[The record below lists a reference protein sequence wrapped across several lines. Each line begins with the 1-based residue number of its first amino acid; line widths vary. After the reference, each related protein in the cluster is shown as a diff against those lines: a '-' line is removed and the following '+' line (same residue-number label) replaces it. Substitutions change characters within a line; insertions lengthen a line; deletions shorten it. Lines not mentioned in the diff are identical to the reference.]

1 MEEVTAIGVKMATDD
16 IERGIKKLDDLS
28 KQGPKVEQ
36 SMAGISAESKKVAK
50 SLADLGSGGGA
61 SGGLRRAGEAAKQTA
76 EGLKQASNATR
87 EAVTDSA
94 SLARAMNGLTAAEE
108 NFLKSLRDQAAA
120 IKLTRGDFAAYQAA
134 QQGMS
139 IGAQETA
146 RAIGNRIDA
155 LKAEQKELA
164 QASREAD
171 KYAKDMLR
179 ASASSSAAEKSFR
192 ALNTAA
198 NAVSAALSII
208 GVGFG
213 AREIITQID
222 GYTKFTAQLKLATKG
237 ASDYS
242 AAMASVQRIS
252 TDAQQGIGELG
263 TLYARIANGTA
274 SLNLSQQKLSDI
286 TETVALSLK
295 VSGATASEA
304 SSAML
309 QLSQAFASGVLR
321 GEEFN
326 SVNEAAPRLMKA
338 LADGL
343 GVPVGA
349 LRKMAE
355 AGQLTSAVLAESL
368 PKALGKLR
376 EEAES
381 VQTISGAF
389 TVLKNNIMLM
399 VGAQATASGATKVFA
414 NGINLLANNL
424 DVLAT
429 VGGAVALVLGARF
442 TASIASTGVAFAAS
456 TIQAARY
463 QLTLASMAGVSTTAA
478 TGLIAMGGA
487 ARGASAAMA
496 FLGGPLG
503 VILTVAGAAT
513 AAFYTFRDSS
523 ESLVKSIG
531 GLNQPLDEL
540 KKKLDALPPEKQIV
554 IKMAIQDEQQRSV
567 KQAQKLTDDLIQ
579 SIAGAANIRM
589 PADQFDLMIDALKEA
604 SKEGGNL
611 APVLQNAVSAGY
623 LPQGRVQEWLNMAA
637 ALREL
642 QSAARGAA
650 EAQSTTV
657 PLVSAENN
665 VFLQRARAALDA
677 AKSYKSQAE
686 RMREVQDAGKKLAG
700 ELKSLQNAQL
710 GNSKEAK
717 DLEERIKGVNEQLAS
732 MAKKGRDTSGA
743 AAIKKEQTEYEK
755 LISAIQLKIAEN
767 AEELQYGHKLSEAEK
782 LRFLI
787 SEQGTKKLTD
797 GHKSLAEAR
806 LKELED
812 GEKLLK
818 QKKAQAEAEEGYRKF
833 LDGIYKSAEAIGNLT
848 EQQDAANASFG
859 KSKVA
864 IAEMAAEQAKL
875 VLLNA
880 KDMGPWTPEHIAALK
895 ALTDQHERY
904 VESLRKG
911 EYIAADR
918 KYDDGIR
925 AARDE
930 LQIQQ
935 YSMSLLGE
943 QELKRNKMI
952 AVRRSEIKLARE
964 LAEIE
969 KTYMGRT
976 DETSVKQRSDLER
989 KARVQAEEELQV
1001 ELGQIQNQ
1009 YVNEQVQKYDQI
1021 FSQGFADMLNN
1032 GRDGWKSFTKSL
1044 TTTFKTQVADQ
1055 IYQMFARPLVVQL
1068 VGSFMG
1074 ITGGGSAASAGLKGA
1089 SSVLSGM
1096 SNASSMWNAISGG
1109 MNASASLGK
1118 SMLNAE
1124 WFKNLGNEAL
1134 QEMLGQFG
1142 AGMMNTASWSAA
1154 SQAWSA
1160 GGAQMAGL
1168 VAGSLLNGFTGYGIS
1183 RMLSGGYSAG
1193 GWVNTA
1199 AGIASMIPGIGPI
1212 AGVVGGI
1219 INRAFGRKL
1228 KDSGIEGDFG
1238 GETGF
1243 EGRQYE
1249 FYKGGWFRSNKT
1261 KYKDLDEST
1270 RVGFADQ
1277 FTVLRES
1284 VESMGESLGL
1294 GSDLLTDF
1302 TYKMKLSLKG
1312 LSEEEAAKKIQ
1323 EEFDKIANSMGD
1335 VVLTTSEFNKEG
1347 ETQIE
1352 ALTRLSTSLVAANEW
1367 FKAIGDTLYSVSL
1380 AGADMASELMDAFGG
1395 ADKFAAA
1402 TSNYYDKFYSDQE
1415 KVANQTRLLNE
1426 ALKKLGVESMPTS
1439 RDALREYINGIDLS
1453 TEAGRKLYAAMIGLA
1468 DSFDV
1473 VYTSAENIAA
1483 MKEDLNV
1490 QLLRAQGKDDEATKL
1505 ERAKQLKELEKYK
1518 DPELVRMQVEV
1529 WNAEDKAKSD
1539 AAAKQ
1544 AAEDLAAEMAAAQK
1558 AAKDLAMKNLEAAVS
1573 REKEYWNQFSADAK
1587 DALTKASSYFDLVTN
1602 AAKSLRDSVEDS
1614 ASWSAAAGMV
1624 YIEQALDRA
1633 RKGGGLSD
1641 LDATKSAIEAATGGL
1656 VMDNYATQAELDYDK
1671 KVLAGQLDELGG
1683 YAELAKSDAQ
1693 KQIDLANAQIKRL
1706 DDTLTFWKEYGEE
1719 QVDATM
1725 SVTDAVNAL
1734 YKLLDPKEQERIR
1747 KEEAAKAGVGGGS
1760 APGYTPSGGGSL
1772 GGTVAGSNRVTV
1784 VGLTADGRA
1793 IFSNGEIGKYAAGEH
1808 AYNSTGAMVSN
1819 GYSLAEFERF
1829 KTSGEF
1835 EWDPA
1840 TGQWRKRA
1848 SFAIGTNYVP
1858 RDMTA
1863 NIHEGERIIPAADN
1877 RALMAALNTQGGG
1890 NAELVQEVKALRAE
1904 LQAINHNTGDIA
1916 ISNRRLDANIEQV
1929 SEGGNGLRTVAMN

>member
-1 MEEVTAIGVKMATDD
+1 MAEIEPIGLTLQTDG
-16 IERGIKKLDDLS
+16 IEKGIQKLGELS
-28 KQGPKVEQ
+28 RQGPKVEQ
-36 SMAGISAESKKVAK
+36 SMSGIANESKRVAK
-50 SLADLGSGGGA
+50 SLADLGVGA
-61 SGGLRRAGEAAKQTA
+61 GD
-76 EGLKQASNATR
+76 GLKKTGESAQKAATGLNAAGVAAR
-87 EAVTDSA
+87 EAVTDTA
-94 SLARAMNGLTAAEE
+94 SLARALAGVTAEEEKFIRKLAEEANGLRLSRGEMEAYRAAQRGMSQGTQEIARAMGARIEAIKAEQVAVSGVNDSFIRLTTVGIQALVGSSLVSYTVRATSAMYEASAAAQRLQTTLNYATGGNGTQEIEKIRQTANKLGLEFQSTAIAYGQ
-108 NFLKSLRDQAAA
+108 FQAAA
-120 IKLTRGDFAAYQAA
+120 RGTALEGAKAGAVFESVAKASAVLGLSAADTSGVLLALQQMISKGTVQSEELRGQLGERLPGAFQSAAKAMGVTTAELGKMLEQGQVVADDFLPKFAAQLEKDFGGAA
-134 QQGMS
+134 EKAADRLDAATNRMANSWLTLKQVGGDSGVSEFMAGQYAILTDGMNS
-139 IGAQETA
+139 VSNAMRMA
-146 RAIGNRIDA
+146 
-155 LKAEQKELA
+155 KAEGDGFWGQMLAGGGQVAKFINPMNAFAYSAQDVGNQLSRAEKELA
-164 QASREAD
+164 ALEAQGAKKSTNLMLREAYAHADRLVSKLREAKIAQDNLAKGGMADAYTEGMGNSKIIPRQRQNAADIEKYLLEDARQTKAQIREEEIGKARKRNAEMVAKAEGDTNAILKLQAALKTEISNIED
-171 KYAKDMLR
+171 KYAEKK
-179 ASASSSAAEKSFR
+179 SSTKGVDSQAK
-192 ALNTAA
+192 
-198 NAVSAALSII
+198 AVSDI
-208 GVGFG
+208 
-213 AREIITQID
+213 R
-222 GYTKFTAQLKLATKG
+222 
-237 ASDYS
+237 
-242 AAMASVQRIS
+242 
-252 TDAQQGIGELG
+252 
-263 TLYARIANGTA
+263 ARI
-274 SLNLSQQKLSDI
+274 
-286 TETVALSLK
+286 
-295 VSGATASEA
+295 
-304 SSAML
+304 
-309 QLSQAFASGVLR
+309 
-321 GEEFN
+321 
-326 SVNEAAPRLMKA
+326 
-338 LADGL
+338 
-343 GVPVGA
+343 
-349 LRKMAE
+349 
-355 AGQLTSAVLAESL
+355 LAE
-368 PKALGKLR
+368 
-376 EEAES
+376 EE
-381 VQTISGAF
+381 
-389 TVLKNNIMLM
+389 
-399 VGAQATASGATKVFA
+399 
-414 NGINLLANNL
+414 
-424 DVLAT
+424 
-429 VGGAVALVLGARF
+429 
-442 TASIASTGVAFAAS
+442 
-456 TIQAARY
+456 
-463 QLTLASMAGVSTTAA
+463 
-478 TGLIAMGGA
+478 LIK
-487 ARGASAAMA
+487 R
-496 FLGGPLG
+496 
-503 VILTVAGAAT
+503 
-513 AAFYTFRDSS
+513 
-523 ESLVKSIG
+523 
-531 GLNQPLDEL
+531 
-540 KKKLDALPPEKQIV
+540 
-554 IKMAIQDEQQRSV
+554 
-567 KQAQKLTDDLIQ
+567 
-579 SIAGAANIRM
+579 
-589 PADQFDLMIDALKEA
+589 
-604 SKEGGNL
+604 
-611 APVLQNAVSAGY
+611 LQ
-623 LPQGRVQEWLNMAA
+623 EH
-637 ALREL
+637 
-642 QSAARGAA
+642 
-650 EAQSTTV
+650 
-657 PLVSAENN
+657 
-665 VFLQRARAALDA
+665 
-677 AKSYKSQAE
+677 
-686 RMREVQDAGKKLAG
+686 
-700 ELKSLQNAQL
+700 
-710 GNSKEAK
+710 
-717 DLEERIKGVNEQLAS
+717 
-732 MAKKGRDTSGA
+732 GA
-743 AAIKKEQTEYEK
+743 AAKGLTEADRLVGK
-755 LISAIQLKIAEN
+755 LQEEIA
-767 AEELQYGHKLSEAEK
+767 
-782 LRFLI
+782 
-787 SEQGTKKLTD
+787 GTTNKRTKANLE
-797 GHKSLAEAR
+797 GQLAEAR
-806 LKELED
+806 AWQEAQKTRTELE
-812 GEKLLK
+812 K
-818 QKKAQAEAEEGYRKF
+818 QVKAQADAEEGFRKYI
-833 LDGIYKSAEAIGNLT
+833 DSIYKTADAIGDMADKQ
-848 EQQDAANASFG
+848 EAANGFFG

-864 IAEMAAEQAKL
+864 IEQMVLAQKQAAAENLK
-875 VLLNA
+875 
-880 KDMGPWTPEHIAALK
+880 KSGPWTPEMLAAMTK
-895 ALTDQHERY
+895 
-904 VESLRKG
+904 
-911 EYIAADR
+911 AADEQKRYTEALMQSVYLEQSR
-918 KYDDGIR
+918 KFDEGIN
-925 AARDE
+925 AARQE
-930 LQIQQ
+930 LQLQQ
-935 YSMSLLGE
+935 YGMSLLGME
-943 QELKRNKMI
+943 EVQRAKLIAQRKSEL
-952 AVRRSEIKLARE
+952 SL
-964 LAEIE
+964 E
-969 KTYMGRT
+969 K
-976 DETSVKQRSDLER
+976 
-989 KARVQAEEELQV
+989 
-1001 ELGQIQNQ
+1001 QIQEIRKGSFALDPIENELRKSELIDKAKIENEIRLQ
-1009 YVNEQVQKYDQI
+1009 GELSQIQDRYVNEQVQKYDQI
-1021 FSQGFADMLNN
+1021 FSQGFADMLNGN
-1032 GRDGWKSFTKSL
+1032 EGSWKSFTKSL

-1089 SSVLSGM
+1089 SSVVSGM

-1352 ALTRLSTSLVAANEW
+1352 ALTRLSRSLVAANEW
-1367 FKAIGDTLYSVSL
+1367 FKAIGDTLYDVSL

-1439 RDALREYINGIDLS
+1439 REALREYINGIDLA

-1587 DALTKASSYFDLVTN
+1587 DALSKASSYFDLVTN

-1683 YAELAKSDAQ
+1683 YAALAKTDAQ

-1747 KEEAAKAGVGGGS
+1747 KEEAAKAGLDGGGT
-1760 APGYTPSGGGSL
+1760 PGKAGSGATL
-1772 GGTVAGSNRVTV
+1772 GGTVSGTVGRYV
-1784 VGLTADGRA
+1784 VGFTADGRA
-1793 IFSNGEIGKYAAGEH
+1793 KWSDGTVEKYAAGQYQYDGH
-1808 AYNSTGAMVSN
+1808 LLVGSGNLTADQWAAMQAGQSVYGS
-1819 GYSLAEFERF
+1819 
-1829 KTSGEF
+1829 
-1835 EWDPA
+1835 EWELDEKQ
-1840 TGQWRKRA
+1840 GLWMKRK
-1848 SFAIGTNYVP
+1848 SFAVGTNYVP
-1858 RDMTA
+1858 YDMTA
-1863 NIHEGERIIPAADN
+1863 NIHQGERIIPAADN
-1877 RALMAALNTQGGG
+1877 RALISALEERGG
-1890 NAELVQEVKALRAE
+1890 NTMLLA
-1904 LQAINHNTGDIA
+1904 
-1916 ISNRRLDANIEQV
+1916 
-1929 SEGGNGLRTVAMN
+1929 

>member
-1 MEEVTAIGVKMATDD
+1 MGSRNCVGLFYWARHMTDVAAVGIAVETDGVDK
-16 IERGIKKLDDLS
+16 GIKKLAELAQ
-28 KQGPKVEQ
+28 QGPKVEQ

-50 SLADLGSGGGA
+50 SLADLGSGAGDGLKKTGDAAQKAATGIKA
-61 SGGLRRAGEAAKQTA
+61 SGTAA
-76 EGLKQASNATR
+76 R
-87 EAVTDSA
+87 EAVTDTA
-94 SLARAMNGLTAAEE
+94 SLARAMASLTVEEEKHIRKLVEEANGL
-108 NFLKSLRDQAAA
+108 RM
-120 IKLTRGDFAAYQAA
+120 TRGEMEAYRAA
-134 QQGMS
+134 QRGMS
-139 IGAQETA
+139 TGAQEIA
-146 RAIGNRIDA
+146 RAMGSRIDA
-155 LKAEQKELA
+155 LKVEQKELA

-171 KYAKDMLR
+171 KHAKDMLR
-179 ASASSSAAEKSFR
+179 ASASNSAAEKSFR

-213 AREIITQID
+213 AREIITQVD

-242 AAMASVQRIS
+242 AAMVSVQRIS

-399 VGAQATASGATKVFA
+399 VGAQATASGATKGFA
-414 NGINLLANNL
+414 SGINLLANNL

-478 TGLIAMGGA
+478 TGLLALGGA

-503 VILTVAGAAT
+503 TILTVAGAAT

-531 GLNQPLDEL
+531 GLNQPLEEL
-540 KKKLDALPPEKQIV
+540 KKKLDALPAEKQIV
-554 IKMAIQDEQQRSV
+554 IKMAIQDEQKTAI
-567 KQAQKLTDDLIQ
+567 KQSQKELDALIQ
-579 SIAGAANIRM
+579 SVAGLASIRM
-589 PADQFDLMIDALKEA
+589 PSDQFEALINDLRDAG
-604 SKEGGNL
+604 KEGGNL
-611 APVLQNAVSAGY
+611 APVLQRAAESGNISPSI
-623 LPQGRVQEWLNMAA
+623 LQKWLEMASRLRDAQAA
-637 ALREL
+637 AKGAAAAL
-642 QSAARGAA
+642 QSAA
-650 EAQSTTV
+650 SNTSV
-657 PLVSAENN
+657 PLVAAENAL
-665 VFLQRARAALDA
+665 FLQRAKAALEA
-677 AKSYKSQAE
+677 SKGYKSQSE
-686 RMREVQDAGKKLAG
+686 RMAEVREVAKKLG
-700 ELKSLQNAQL
+700 GDLKALQDAQL

-732 MAKKGRDTSGA
+732 MAKKGRDSSGA
-743 AAIKKEQTEYEK
+743 AAVKKEQSEYEK
-755 LISAIQLKIAEN
+755 LISSIKLKILEN
-767 AEELQYGHKLSEAEK
+767 EEELKYGRKLSEADK

-787 SEQGTKKLTD
+787 SEQGTKKLTQA
-797 GHKSLAEAR
+797 HKQQAQAYLDELARGDKTIEA
-806 LKELED
+806 LKEETAARAAWREERQRGVNAVFSSAQSLESENQQLRD
-812 GEKLLK
+812 EIALIGKTRQEQASILQMRRQQVIATKEAALAALQAKQSFDVFDTQMIEALQAQIKELKERNDLLGLKDVAVKSDEANKELK
-818 QKKAQAEAEEGYRKF
+818 QKY
-833 LDGIYKSAEAIGNLT
+833 
-848 EQQDAANASFG
+848 EQ
-859 KSKVA
+859 
-864 IAEMAAEQAKL
+864 
-875 VLLNA
+875 
-880 KDMGPWTPEHIAALK
+880 T
-895 ALTDQHERY
+895 
-904 VESLRKG
+904 
-911 EYIAADR
+911 
-918 KYDDGIR
+918 
-925 AARDE
+925 
-930 LQIQQ
+930 IQQ
-935 YSMSLLGE
+935 
-943 QELKRNKMI
+943 
-952 AVRRSEIKLARE
+952 
-964 LAEIE
+964 
-969 KTYMGRT
+969 
-976 DETSVKQRSDLER
+976 
-989 KARVQAEEELQV
+989 V
-1001 ELGQIQNQ
+1001 E
-1009 YVNEQVQKYDQI
+1009 DI
-1021 FSQGFADMLNN
+1021 FVQGFADMMNN
-1032 GRDGWKSFTKSL
+1032 GKSGWESFCKSL
-1044 TTTFKTQVADQ
+1044 RTSFFTLVAKQ
-1055 IYQMFARPLVVQL
+1055 IYKMLAEPFVINI
-1068 VGSFMG
+1068 VGNLLGF
-1074 ITGGGSAASAGLKGA
+1074 TGSAAAGAAGAAAAGGGMFSNLSTGLSGANALGLLGTFGGGMSAGF
-1089 SSVLSGM
+1089 
-1096 SNASSMWNAISGG
+1096 GG
-1109 MNASASLGK
+1109 LMGSLGL
-1118 SMLNAE
+1118 STTGAT
-1124 WFKNLGNEAL
+1124 
-1134 QEMLGQFG
+1134 FG
-1142 AGMMNTASWSAA
+1142 GAM
-1154 SQAWSA
+1154 SA
-1160 GGAQMAGL
+1160 GSIAIGSGNIMGGLGTFLGALGPIIGGL
-1168 VAGSLLNGFTGYGIS
+1168 SLLFGGDIFGSL
-1183 RMLSGGYSAG
+1183 
-1193 GWVNTA
+1193 
-1199 AGIASMIPGIGPI
+1199 
-1212 AGVVGGI
+1212 
-1219 INRAFGRKL
+1219 FGRKL
-1228 KDSGIEGDFG
+1228 KESGVEGTFG
-1238 GETGF
+1238 GDSGF
-1243 EGRQYE
+1243 EGRLYKY
-1249 FYKGGWFRSNKT
+1249 YKGGLFRSNKT
-1261 KYKDLDEST
+1261 TYEELPEEMRSALGNQFLAMDESI
-1270 RVGFADQ
+1270 RAMAGAV
-1277 FTVLRES
+1277 
-1284 VESMGESLGL
+1284 GL
-1294 GSDLLTDF
+1294 GGEALDGF
-1302 TYKMKLSLKG
+1302 TAKIKVNLKG
-1312 LSEEEAAKKIQ
+1312 LSEEEATKKLQ
-1323 EEFDKIANSMGD
+1323 EEFQKIAEQMGGL
-1335 VVLTTSEFNKEG
+1335 VLTSEEYTRAG
-1347 ETQIE
+1347 ETQLE
-1352 ALTRLSTSLVAANEW
+1352 ALTRLSTSITLANEW

-1402 TSNYYDKFYSDQE
+1402 TSNYYDKFYTDQE

-1529 WNAEDKAKSD
+1529 WNAEDKAKND

-1544 AAEDLAAEMAAAQK
+1544 AAEDMAAELVAAQK

-1587 DALTKASSYFDLVTN
+1587 DSLTKASSYFDLVTN

-1706 DDTLTFWKEYGEE
+1706 DDTLTFWKEYGET
-1719 QVDATM
+1719 QVDATL

-1760 APGYTPSGGGSL
+1760 APSYTPTGGGSL

-1793 IFSNGEIGKYAAGEH
+1793 IFSNGEIGKYAAGEY
-1808 AYNSTGAMVSN
+1808 AYNSTGSMVSN

-1835 EWDPA
+1835 EWDPEKN
-1840 TGQWRKRA
+1840 QWRKRA

-1863 NIHEGERIIPAADN
+1863 NIHQGERIIPAADN

-1904 LQAINHNTGDIA
+1904 LQAINANTAAGAEYGRRTSSDI
-1916 ISNRRLDANIEQV
+1916 SQV
-1929 SEGGNGLRTVAMN
+1929 TEGGNAMRVANMA

>member
-1 MEEVTAIGVKMATDD
+1 MAD
-16 IERGIKKLDDLS
+16 IEPIGLALQTDGIDKGIKKLAELAQ
-28 KQGPKVEQ
+28 QGPKVEQ

-50 SLADLGSGGGA
+50 SLADLGSG
-61 SGGLRRAGEAAKQTA
+61 AGD
-76 EGLKQASNATR
+76 GLKKTGDAAHKAATGIKATGTAAR
-87 EAVTDSA
+87 EAVTSTA
-94 SLARAMNGLTAAEE
+94 SLARAMASLTVEEEKHIRKLVEEANGL
-108 NFLKSLRDQAAA
+108 RM
-120 IKLTRGDFAAYQAA
+120 TRGEMEAYRAA
-134 QQGMS
+134 QRGMS
-139 IGAQETA
+139 TGAQEIA
-146 RAIGNRIDA
+146 RAMGSRIDA
-155 LKAEQKELA
+155 LKVEQKELA

-252 TDAQQGIGELG
+252 ADAQQGIGELG

-326 SVNEAAPRLMKA
+326 SVNEASPRLMKA

-355 AGQLTSAVLAESL
+355 AGQLTSAVLADSL

-399 VGAQATASGATKVFA
+399 VGAQATASGATKGFA

-531 GLNQPLDEL
+531 GLNQPLEEL
-540 KKKLDALPPEKQIV
+540 KKKLDALPAEKQIV
-554 IKMAIQDEQQRSV
+554 IKMAIQDEQKTAI
-567 KQAQKLTDDLIQ
+567 KQSQKELDALIQ
-579 SIAGAANIRM
+579 SVAGLASIRM
-589 PADQFDLMIDALKEA
+589 PSDQFEALINDLRDAG
-604 SKEGGNL
+604 KEGGNL
-611 APVLQNAVSAGY
+611 APVLQRAAESGNISPSI
-623 LPQGRVQEWLNMAA
+623 LQKWLEMASRLRDAQAAAKGAAA
-637 ALREL
+637 AL
-642 QSAARGAA
+642 QGAA
-650 EAQSTTV
+650 NSTSV
-657 PLVSAENN
+657 PLVAAENAL
-665 VFLQRARAALDA
+665 FLQRAKAALEA
-677 AKSYKSQAE
+677 SKGYKSQSE
-686 RMREVQDAGKKLAG
+686 RMAEVREVAKKLG
-700 ELKSLQNAQL
+700 GDLKALQDAQL

-732 MAKKGRDTSGA
+732 MAKKGRDSSGA
-743 AAIKKEQTEYEK
+743 AAVKKEQSEYEK
-755 LISAIQLKIAEN
+755 LISSIKLKILEN
-767 AEELQYGHKLSEAEK
+767 EEELKYGRKLSEADK

-787 SEQGTKKLTD
+787 SEQGTKKLTQA
-797 GHKSLAEAR
+797 HK
-806 LKELED
+806 
-812 GEKLLK
+812 
-818 QKKAQAEAEEGYRKF
+818 QQAQAY
-833 LDGIYKSAEAIGNLT
+833 LDELARGDKT
-848 EQQDAANASFG
+848 
-859 KSKVA
+859 
-864 IAEMAAEQAKL
+864 
-875 VLLNA
+875 
-880 KDMGPWTPEHIAALK
+880 IAALK
-895 ALTDQHERY
+895 EET
-904 VESLRKG
+904 
-911 EYIAADR
+911 AA
-918 KYDDGIR
+918 R
-925 AARDE
+925 AAWREERQRGVNAVFSSAQSLESENQQLRDE
-930 LQIQQ
+930 IALIGKTRQEQASILQMRRQQVIATKEAALAALQAKQSFDVFDTQMIEALQAQIKELKERNDLLGLKDVAVKSDEANKELKQKYEQTIQQ
-935 YSMSLLGE
+935 
-943 QELKRNKMI
+943 
-952 AVRRSEIKLARE
+952 
-964 LAEIE
+964 
-969 KTYMGRT
+969 
-976 DETSVKQRSDLER
+976 
-989 KARVQAEEELQV
+989 V
-1001 ELGQIQNQ
+1001 E
-1009 YVNEQVQKYDQI
+1009 DI
-1021 FSQGFADMLNN
+1021 FVQGFADMMNN
-1032 GRDGWKSFTKSL
+1032 GKSGWESFCKSL
-1044 TTTFKTQVADQ
+1044 RTSFFTLVAKQ
-1055 IYQMFARPLVVQL
+1055 IYKMLAEPFVINI
-1068 VGSFMG
+1068 VGNLLGF
-1074 ITGGGSAASAGLKGA
+1074 TGSAAAGAAGAAAASGGGIFSNLSSGLSGANALGLLGTFGGGMSAGF
-1089 SSVLSGM
+1089 
-1096 SNASSMWNAISGG
+1096 GG
-1109 MNASASLGK
+1109 LMGSLGL
-1118 SMLNAE
+1118 STTGAT
-1124 WFKNLGNEAL
+1124 
-1134 QEMLGQFG
+1134 FG
-1142 AGMMNTASWSAA
+1142 GAM
-1154 SQAWSA
+1154 SA
-1160 GGAQMAGL
+1160 GSIAIGSGNIMGGLGTFLGALGPIIGGL
-1168 VAGSLLNGFTGYGIS
+1168 SLLFGGDIFGSL
-1183 RMLSGGYSAG
+1183 
-1193 GWVNTA
+1193 
-1199 AGIASMIPGIGPI
+1199 
-1212 AGVVGGI
+1212 
-1219 INRAFGRKL
+1219 FGRKL
-1228 KDSGIEGDFG
+1228 KESGVEGTFG
-1238 GETGF
+1238 GDSGF
-1243 EGRQYE
+1243 EGRLFKY
-1249 FYKGGWFRSNKT
+1249 YKGGLFRSNKT
-1261 KYKDLDEST
+1261 TYEELPEEMRSALGNQFLAMDESI
-1270 RVGFADQ
+1270 RAMAGAV
-1277 FTVLRES
+1277 
-1284 VESMGESLGL
+1284 GL
-1294 GSDLLTDF
+1294 GGDALDGF
-1302 TYKMKLSLKG
+1302 TAKLKVNLKG
-1312 LSEEEAAKKIQ
+1312 LSEEEATKKLQ
-1323 EEFDKIANSMGD
+1323 EEFQKIADQMGGL
-1335 VVLTTSEFNKEG
+1335 VLTSEEYTRAG
-1347 ETQIE
+1347 ETQLE
-1352 ALTRLSTSLVAANEW
+1352 ALTRLSTSITLANEW
-1367 FKAIGDTLYSVSL
+1367 FKAIGETLYDVSL

-1395 ADKFAAA
+1395 SDKFAAA

-1473 VYTSAENIAA
+1473 VYTSAENIASL
-1483 MKEDLNV
+1483 KEDLNV

-1683 YAELAKSDAQ
+1683 YAALAKTDAQ

-1747 KEEAAKAGVGGGS
+1747 KEEAAKAGLDGGGT
-1760 APGYTPSGGGSL
+1760 PGKAGSGATL
-1772 GGTVAGSNRVTV
+1772 GGTVSGTAGRYV
-1784 VGLTADGRA
+1784 VGFTADGRA
-1793 IFSNGEIGKYAAGEH
+1793 KWSDGTVEKYAAGQYQYDGH
-1808 AYNSTGAMVSN
+1808 LLVGSGNLTADQWAAMQAGQSVY
-1819 GYSLAEFERF
+1819 G
-1829 KTSGEF
+1829 SGWYFDEKQGL
-1835 EWDPA
+1835 WMK
-1840 TGQWRKRA
+1840 RK
-1848 SFAIGTNYVP
+1848 SFAVGTNYVP
-1858 RDMTA
+1858 HDMTA
-1863 NIHEGERIIPAADN
+1863 NIHQGERIIPAADN
-1877 RALMAALNTQGGG
+1877 RALISALEERGGNTMLLVEVVTELRSVKEELRAMQGGQ
-1890 NAELVQEVKALRAE
+1890 AELVDQSKKGNRLLSNVTNSGTAMFVK
-1904 LQAINHNTGDIA
+1904 N
-1916 ISNRRLDANIEQV
+1916 
-1929 SEGGNGLRTVAMN
+1929 VA

>member
-1 MEEVTAIGVKMATDD
+1 MTDVAAVGIAVETDGVDK
-16 IERGIKKLDDLS
+16 GIKKLAELAQ
-28 KQGPKVEQ
+28 QGPKVEQ

-50 SLADLGSGGGA
+50 SLADLGSGAGDGLKKTGDAAQKAATGIKA
-61 SGGLRRAGEAAKQTA
+61 SGTAA
-76 EGLKQASNATR
+76 R
-87 EAVTDSA
+87 EAVTDTA
-94 SLARAMNGLTAAEE
+94 SLARAMASLTAEEEKHIRKLVEEANGL
-108 NFLKSLRDQAAA
+108 RM
-120 IKLTRGDFAAYQAA
+120 TRGEMEAYRAA
-134 QQGMS
+134 QRGMS
-139 IGAQETA
+139 TGAQEIA
-146 RAIGNRIDA
+146 RAMGSRIDA
-155 LKAEQKELA
+155 LKVEQKELA

-179 ASASSSAAEKSFR
+179 ASASNSAAEKSFR

-399 VGAQATASGATKVFA
+399 VGAQATASGATKGFA
-414 NGINLLANNL
+414 SGINLLANNL

-478 TGLIAMGGA
+478 TGLLSLGGA
-487 ARGASAAMA
+487 ARGVSAAMA

-503 VILTVAGAAT
+503 TILTVAGAAT

-531 GLNQPLDEL
+531 GLNQPLEEL
-540 KKKLDALPPEKQIV
+540 KKKLDALPAEKQIV
-554 IKMAIQDEQQRSV
+554 IKMAIQDEQKTAI
-567 KQAQKLTDDLIQ
+567 KQSQKELDALIQ
-579 SIAGAANIRM
+579 SVAGLASIRM
-589 PADQFDLMIDALKEA
+589 PSDQFEALINDLRDAG
-604 SKEGGNL
+604 KEGGNL
-611 APVLQNAVSAGY
+611 APVLQRAAESGNISPSI
-623 LPQGRVQEWLNMAA
+623 LQKWLEMASRLRDAQAA
-637 ALREL
+637 AKGAAAAL
-642 QSAARGAA
+642 QSAA
-650 EAQSTTV
+650 SNTSV
-657 PLVSAENN
+657 PLVAAENAL
-665 VFLQRARAALDA
+665 FLQRAKAALEA
-677 AKSYKSQAE
+677 SKGYKSQSE
-686 RMREVQDAGKKLAG
+686 RMAEVREVAKKLG
-700 ELKSLQNAQL
+700 GDLKALQDAQL

-732 MAKKGRDTSGA
+732 MAKKGRDSSGA
-743 AAIKKEQTEYEK
+743 AAVKKEQSEYEK
-755 LISAIQLKIAEN
+755 LISSIKLKILEN
-767 AEELQYGHKLSEAEK
+767 EEELKYGRKLSEADK

-787 SEQGTKKLTD
+787 SEQGTKKLTQA
-797 GHKSLAEAR
+797 HKQQAQAYLDELARGDKTIEA
-806 LKELED
+806 LKEETAARAAWREERQRGVNAVFSSAQSLESENQQLRD
-812 GEKLLK
+812 EIALIGKTRQEQASILQMRRQQVIATKEAALAALQAKQSFDVFDTQMIEALQAQIKELKERNDLLGLKDVAVKSDEANKELK
-818 QKKAQAEAEEGYRKF
+818 QKY
-833 LDGIYKSAEAIGNLT
+833 
-848 EQQDAANASFG
+848 EQ
-859 KSKVA
+859 
-864 IAEMAAEQAKL
+864 
-875 VLLNA
+875 
-880 KDMGPWTPEHIAALK
+880 T
-895 ALTDQHERY
+895 
-904 VESLRKG
+904 
-911 EYIAADR
+911 
-918 KYDDGIR
+918 
-925 AARDE
+925 
-930 LQIQQ
+930 IQQ
-935 YSMSLLGE
+935 
-943 QELKRNKMI
+943 
-952 AVRRSEIKLARE
+952 
-964 LAEIE
+964 
-969 KTYMGRT
+969 
-976 DETSVKQRSDLER
+976 
-989 KARVQAEEELQV
+989 V
-1001 ELGQIQNQ
+1001 E
-1009 YVNEQVQKYDQI
+1009 DI
-1021 FSQGFADMLNN
+1021 FVQGFADMMNN
-1032 GRDGWKSFTKSL
+1032 GKSGWESFCKSL
-1044 TTTFKTQVADQ
+1044 RTSFFTLVAKQ
-1055 IYQMFARPLVVQL
+1055 IYKMLAEPFVINI
-1068 VGSFMG
+1068 VGNLLGF
-1074 ITGGGSAASAGLKGA
+1074 TGSAAAGAAGAAAAGGGMFSNLSSGLSGANALGLLGTFGGGMSAGF
-1089 SSVLSGM
+1089 
-1096 SNASSMWNAISGG
+1096 GG
-1109 MNASASLGK
+1109 LMGSLGL
-1118 SMLNAE
+1118 STTGAT
-1124 WFKNLGNEAL
+1124 
-1134 QEMLGQFG
+1134 FG
-1142 AGMMNTASWSAA
+1142 GAM
-1154 SQAWSA
+1154 SA
-1160 GGAQMAGL
+1160 GSIAIGSGNIMGGLGTFLGALGPIIGGL
-1168 VAGSLLNGFTGYGIS
+1168 SLLFGGDIFGSL
-1183 RMLSGGYSAG
+1183 
-1193 GWVNTA
+1193 
-1199 AGIASMIPGIGPI
+1199 
-1212 AGVVGGI
+1212 
-1219 INRAFGRKL
+1219 FGRKL
-1228 KDSGIEGDFG
+1228 KESGVEGTFG
-1238 GETGF
+1238 GDSGF
-1243 EGRQYE
+1243 EGRLFKY
-1249 FYKGGWFRSNKT
+1249 YKGGLFRSNKT
-1261 KYKDLDEST
+1261 TYEELPEEMRSALGNQFLAMDESI
-1270 RVGFADQ
+1270 RAMAGAV
-1277 FTVLRES
+1277 
-1284 VESMGESLGL
+1284 GL
-1294 GSDLLTDF
+1294 GGEALDGF
-1302 TYKMKLSLKG
+1302 TAKIKVNLKG
-1312 LSEEEAAKKIQ
+1312 LSEEEATKKLQ
-1323 EEFDKIANSMGD
+1323 EEFQKIADQMGGL
-1335 VVLTTSEFNKEG
+1335 VLTTDEYTRAG
-1347 ETQIE
+1347 ETQLE
-1352 ALTRLSTSLVAANEW
+1352 ALTRLSTSITLANEW

-1402 TSNYYDKFYSDQE
+1402 TSNYYDKFYTDQE

-1529 WNAEDKAKSD
+1529 WNAEDKAKND

-1544 AAEDLAAEMAAAQK
+1544 AAEDMAAELVAAQK

-1587 DALTKASSYFDLVTN
+1587 DSLTKASSYFDLVTN

-1706 DDTLTFWKEYGEE
+1706 DDTLTFWKEYGET
-1719 QVDATM
+1719 QVDATL

-1760 APGYTPSGGGSL
+1760 APGYTPTGGGSL

-1793 IFSNGEIGKYAAGEH
+1793 IFSNGEIGQTPAGQTS
-1808 AYNSTGAMVSN
+1808 YNSTGQMNSN

-1835 EWDPA
+1835 EWDPEKN
-1840 TGQWRKRA
+1840 QWRKRA

-1863 NIHEGERIIPAADN
+1863 NIHQGERIIPAADN

>member
-1 MEEVTAIGVKMATDD
+1 MGSRICVGLFYWARHMTDVAAVGIAVETDGVDK
-16 IERGIKKLDDLS
+16 GIKKLAELAQ
-28 KQGPKVEQ
+28 QGPKVEQ

-50 SLADLGSGGGA
+50 SLADLGSGAGDGLKKTGDAAQKAATGIKA
-61 SGGLRRAGEAAKQTA
+61 SGTAA
-76 EGLKQASNATR
+76 R
-87 EAVTDSA
+87 EAVTSTA
-94 SLARAMNGLTAAEE
+94 SLARAMASLTVEEEKHIRKLVEEANGL
-108 NFLKSLRDQAAA
+108 RM
-120 IKLTRGDFAAYQAA
+120 TRGEMEAYRAA
-134 QQGMS
+134 QRGMS
-139 IGAQETA
+139 TGAQEIA
-146 RAIGNRIDA
+146 RAMGSRIDA
-155 LKAEQKELA
+155 LKVEQKELA

-355 AGQLTSAVLAESL
+355 AGQLTSAVLADSL

-399 VGAQATASGATKVFA
+399 VGAQATASGATKGFA
-414 NGINLLANNL
+414 SGINLLANNL

-442 TASIASTGVAFAAS
+442 TASVASTGVAFAAS

-513 AAFYTFRDSS
+513 AAFYAFRDSS
-523 ESLVKSIG
+523 ESLVKSVG
-531 GLNQPLDEL
+531 GLNQPLEEL
-540 KKKLDALPPEKQIV
+540 KKKLDALPAEKQIV
-554 IKMAIQDEQQRSV
+554 IKMAIQDEQKTAI
-567 KQAQKLTDDLIQ
+567 KQSQKELDALIQ
-579 SIAGAANIRM
+579 SVAGLASIRM
-589 PADQFDLMIDALKEA
+589 PSDQFEALINDLRDAG
-604 SKEGGNL
+604 KEGGNL
-611 APVLQNAVSAGY
+611 APVLQRAAESGNISPSI
-623 LPQGRVQEWLNMAA
+623 LQKWLEMASRLREAQAAAKGAAA
-637 ALREL
+637 AL
-642 QSAARGAA
+642 QNAA
-650 EAQSTTV
+650 SNTSV
-657 PLVSAENN
+657 PLVAAENSL
-665 VFLQRARAALDA
+665 FLQRAKAALEA
-677 AKSYKSQAE
+677 SKGYKSQAE
-686 RMREVQDAGKKLAG
+686 RMREVQDVGKKLAG
-700 ELKSLQNAQL
+700 ELKTLQGAQL

-732 MAKKGRDTSGA
+732 MAKKGRDSSGA
-743 AAIKKEQTEYEK
+743 AAVKKEQSEYEK
-755 LISAIQLKIAEN
+755 LISSIKLKILEN
-767 AEELQYGHKLSEAEK
+767 EEELKYGRKLSEADK

-787 SEQGTKKLTD
+787 SEQGTKKLTQA
-797 GHKSLAEAR
+797 HKQQAQAYLDELARGDKTIEA
-806 LKELED
+806 LKEETAARAAWREERQRGVNAVFSSAQSLESENQQLRD
-812 GEKLLK
+812 EIALIGKTRQEQASILQMRRQQVIATKEAALAALQAKQSFDVFDTQMIEALQAQIKELKERNDLLGLKDVAVKSDEANKELK
-818 QKKAQAEAEEGYRKF
+818 QKY
-833 LDGIYKSAEAIGNLT
+833 
-848 EQQDAANASFG
+848 EQ
-859 KSKVA
+859 
-864 IAEMAAEQAKL
+864 
-875 VLLNA
+875 
-880 KDMGPWTPEHIAALK
+880 T
-895 ALTDQHERY
+895 
-904 VESLRKG
+904 
-911 EYIAADR
+911 
-918 KYDDGIR
+918 
-925 AARDE
+925 
-930 LQIQQ
+930 IQQ
-935 YSMSLLGE
+935 
-943 QELKRNKMI
+943 
-952 AVRRSEIKLARE
+952 
-964 LAEIE
+964 
-969 KTYMGRT
+969 
-976 DETSVKQRSDLER
+976 
-989 KARVQAEEELQV
+989 V
-1001 ELGQIQNQ
+1001 E
-1009 YVNEQVQKYDQI
+1009 DI
-1021 FSQGFADMLNN
+1021 FVQGFADMMNN
-1032 GRDGWKSFTKSL
+1032 GKSGWESFCKSL
-1044 TTTFKTQVADQ
+1044 RTSFYTLVAKQ
-1055 IYQMFARPLVVQL
+1055 IYKMLAEPFVINI
-1068 VGSFMG
+1068 VGNFLG
-1074 ITGGGSAASAGLKGA
+1074 YTGGTAASVLGGA
-1089 SSVLSGM
+1089 ASGGGMFSNFSSGLSGA
-1096 SNASSMWNAISGG
+1096 NALGLLGTFGGG
-1109 MNASASLGK
+1109 MSAGFSGLMGSLGL
-1118 SMLNAE
+1118 STTGAT
-1124 WFKNLGNEAL
+1124 
-1134 QEMLGQFG
+1134 FG
-1142 AGMMNTASWSAA
+1142 GAM
-1154 SQAWSA
+1154 SA
-1160 GGAQMAGL
+1160 GTIAMGSGNILGGLGTFLGALGPIIGGL
-1168 VAGSLLNGFTGYGIS
+1168 GLLFGGDIFGSL
-1183 RMLSGGYSAG
+1183 
-1193 GWVNTA
+1193 
-1199 AGIASMIPGIGPI
+1199 
-1212 AGVVGGI
+1212 
-1219 INRAFGRKL
+1219 FGRKL
-1228 KDSGIEGDFG
+1228 KESGVEGTFG
-1238 GETGF
+1238 GDSGF
-1243 EGRQYE
+1243 EGRLFKY
-1249 FYKGGWFRSNKT
+1249 YKGGLFRSNKT
-1261 KYKDLDEST
+1261 TYEELPEEMRSALGNQFLAMDESI
-1270 RVGFADQ
+1270 RAMAGAV
-1277 FTVLRES
+1277 
-1284 VESMGESLGL
+1284 GL
-1294 GSDLLTDF
+1294 GGEALDGF
-1302 TYKMKLSLKG
+1302 TAKIKVNLKG
-1312 LSEEEAAKKIQ
+1312 LSEEEATKKLQ
-1323 EEFDKIANSMGD
+1323 EEFQKIADQMGGL
-1335 VVLTTSEFNKEG
+1335 VLTTDEYTRAG
-1347 ETQIE
+1347 ETQLE
-1352 ALTRLSTSLVAANEW
+1352 ALTRLSTSITLANEW

-1402 TSNYYDKFYSDQE
+1402 TSNYYDKFYTDQE

-1760 APGYTPSGGGSL
+1760 APGYTPTGGGSL

-1793 IFSNGEIGKYAAGEH
+1793 IFSNGEVGKYAAGEH

-1863 NIHEGERIIPAADN
+1863 NIHQGERIIPAADN

-1890 NAELVQEVKALRAE
+1890 NAELITAVKKLEERLAS
-1904 LQAINHNTGDIA
+1904 IDHNTA
-1916 ISNRRLDANIEQV
+1916 SSAVSSQRLDENFNQV
-1929 SEGGNGLRTVAMN
+1929 TEGGNGMRVVNPG

>member
-1 MEEVTAIGVKMATDD
+1 MTDVAAVGIAVETDGVDK
-16 IERGIKKLDDLS
+16 GIKKLAELAQ
-28 KQGPKVEQ
+28 QGPKVEQ

-50 SLADLGSGGGA
+50 SLADLGSGAGDGLKKTGDAAQKAATGIKA
-61 SGGLRRAGEAAKQTA
+61 SGTAA
-76 EGLKQASNATR
+76 R
-87 EAVTDSA
+87 EAVTSTA
-94 SLARAMNGLTAAEE
+94 SLARAMASLTVEEEKHIRKLVEEANGL
-108 NFLKSLRDQAAA
+108 RM
-120 IKLTRGDFAAYQAA
+120 TRGEMEAYRAA
-134 QQGMS
+134 QRGMS
-139 IGAQETA
+139 TGAQEIA
-146 RAIGNRIDA
+146 RAMGSRIDA
-155 LKAEQKELA
+155 LKVEQKELA

-263 TLYARIANGTA
+263 MLYARIANGTA

-399 VGAQATASGATKVFA
+399 VGAQATASGATKGFA
-414 NGINLLANNL
+414 SGINLLANNL

-478 TGLIAMGGA
+478 TGLLALGGA
-487 ARGASAAMA
+487 ARGASAAVA

-503 VILTVAGAAT
+503 TILTVAGAAA

-531 GLNQPLDEL
+531 GLNQPLEEL
-540 KKKLDALPPEKQIV
+540 KKKLDALPAEKQIV
-554 IKMAIQDEQQRSV
+554 IKMAIQDEQKTAI
-567 KQAQKLTDDLIQ
+567 KQSQKELDALIQ
-579 SIAGAANIRM
+579 SVAGLASIRM
-589 PADQFDLMIDALKEA
+589 PSDQFEALINDLRDAG
-604 SKEGGNL
+604 KEGGNL
-611 APVLQNAVSAGY
+611 APVLQRAAESGNISPSI
-623 LPQGRVQEWLNMAA
+623 LQKWLEMASRLRDAQAAAKGAAA
-637 ALREL
+637 AL
-642 QSAARGAA
+642 QGAA
-650 EAQSTTV
+650 NSTSV
-657 PLVSAENN
+657 PLVAAENAL
-665 VFLQRARAALDA
+665 FLQRAKAALEA
-677 AKSYKSQAE
+677 SKGYKSQSE
-686 RMREVQDAGKKLAG
+686 RMAEVREVAKKLG
-700 ELKSLQNAQL
+700 GDLKALQDAQL

-732 MAKKGRDTSGA
+732 MAKKGRDSSGA
-743 AAIKKEQTEYEK
+743 AAVKKEQSEYEK
-755 LISAIQLKIAEN
+755 LISTIKLKILEN
-767 AEELQYGHKLSEAEK
+767 EEELKYGRKLSEADK

-787 SEQGTKKLTD
+787 SEQGTKKLTQA
-797 GHKSLAEAR
+797 HKQQAQAYLDELARGDKTIEA
-806 LKELED
+806 LKEETAARAAWREERQRGVNAVFSSAQSLESENQQLRD
-812 GEKLLK
+812 EIALIGKTRQEQASILQMRRQQVIATKESALAALQAKQSFDVFDTQMIEALKAQIKELKERNDLLGLKDVAVKSDEANKELK
-818 QKKAQAEAEEGYRKF
+818 QKY
-833 LDGIYKSAEAIGNLT
+833 
-848 EQQDAANASFG
+848 EQ
-859 KSKVA
+859 
-864 IAEMAAEQAKL
+864 
-875 VLLNA
+875 
-880 KDMGPWTPEHIAALK
+880 T
-895 ALTDQHERY
+895 
-904 VESLRKG
+904 
-911 EYIAADR
+911 
-918 KYDDGIR
+918 
-925 AARDE
+925 
-930 LQIQQ
+930 IQQ
-935 YSMSLLGE
+935 
-943 QELKRNKMI
+943 
-952 AVRRSEIKLARE
+952 
-964 LAEIE
+964 
-969 KTYMGRT
+969 
-976 DETSVKQRSDLER
+976 
-989 KARVQAEEELQV
+989 V
-1001 ELGQIQNQ
+1001 E
-1009 YVNEQVQKYDQI
+1009 DI
-1021 FSQGFADMLNN
+1021 FVQGFADMMNN
-1032 GRDGWKSFTKSL
+1032 GKSGWESFCKSL
-1044 TTTFKTQVADQ
+1044 KTSFFTLVAKE
-1055 IYQMFARPLVVQL
+1055 IYAMLAKPFVVKLVASL
-1068 VGSFMG
+1068 LG
-1074 ITGGGSAASAGLKGA
+1074 IGGASAAAAGTTGAAAAAGGA
-1089 SSVLSGM
+1089 SGLMNGGLTNWSNLGTMGADWLWNSGM
-1096 SNASSMWNAISGG
+1096 SLIN
-1109 MNASASLGK
+1109 
-1118 SMLNAE
+1118 
-1124 WFKNLGNEAL
+1124 
-1134 QEMLGQFG
+1134 
-1142 AGMMNTASWSAA
+1142 
-1154 SQAWSA
+1154 
-1160 GGAQMAGL
+1160 
-1168 VAGSLLNGFTGYGIS
+1168 NGFTTVGGALMDFSGTIANIDTWFKGIPGF
-1183 RMLSGGYSAG
+1183 SGGLGSAFG
-1193 GWVNTA
+1193 YLGSIFALAQGNYGA
-1199 AGIASMIPGIGPI
+1199 AIGSAVGTLILPGIGTMI
-1212 AGVVGGI
+1212 GSVLGNFVNGL
-1219 INRAFGRKL
+1219 FGRKL
-1228 KDSGIEGDFG
+1228 KESGVEGTFG
-1238 GETGF
+1238 GESGF
-1243 EGRQYE
+1243 EGRLYK
-1249 FYKGGWFRSNKT
+1249 FYKGGLFRSNKT
-1261 KYKDLDEST
+1261 SYEELPEEMRSALGNQFLAMDESI
-1270 RVGFADQ
+1270 RAMAGAV
-1277 FTVLRES
+1277 
-1284 VESMGESLGL
+1284 GL
-1294 GSDLLTDF
+1294 GGEALDGF
-1302 TYKMKLSLKG
+1302 TAKIKVNLKG
-1312 LSEEEAAKKIQ
+1312 LSEEEATKKLQ
-1323 EEFDKIANSMGD
+1323 EEFQKIADQMGGL
-1335 VVLTTSEFNKEG
+1335 VLTTDEYTRAG
-1347 ETQIE
+1347 ETQLE
-1352 ALTRLSTSLVAANEW
+1352 ALTRLSTSITLANEW

-1747 KEEAAKAGVGGGS
+1747 KEEAAKAGLDGGGT
-1760 APGYTPSGGGSL
+1760 PGKAGSGATL
-1772 GGTVAGSNRVTV
+1772 GGTVSGTVGRYV
-1784 VGLTADGRA
+1784 VGFTADGRA
-1793 IFSNGEIGKYAAGEH
+1793 KWSDGTVEKYAAGQYQYDGH
-1808 AYNSTGAMVSN
+1808 LLVGSGNLTADQWAAMQAGQSVYGS
-1819 GYSLAEFERF
+1819 
-1829 KTSGEF
+1829 
-1835 EWDPA
+1835 EWYFDEKQ
-1840 TGQWRKRA
+1840 GLWMKRK
-1848 SFAIGTNYVP
+1848 SFAVGTNYVP
-1858 RDMTA
+1858 YDMTA
-1863 NIHEGERIIPAADN
+1863 NIHQGERIIPAADN

-1890 NAELVQEVKALRAE
+1890 NAELITAVKKLEERLAS
-1904 LQAINHNTGDIA
+1904 IDHNTADVA
-1916 ISNRRLDANIEQV
+1916 VTNRRLDANIDQV
-1929 SEGGNGLRTVAMN
+1929 SEGGNGLRVVNPG